1 MDHYSFLGA
10 ANSAFFD
17 EMYNKFLNSPDSI
30 ESSWRNFFQGY
41 RFAGEIYTKNDFEKL
56 LPDSFK
62 KEFSVLNLIDAYRND
77 AQMNGLKFDSH
88 TEEKA
93 VELFAA
99 NIMKAGDAFYQNPM
113 DTPFIPTWSRVKS
126 AIPDFLIR
134 LEKAVNEDNMRYI

>member
-1 MDHYSFLGA
+1 MLKIKKDIDTFLAWSVHLLTCSGLIAGFLALICVFKNDETSAFLFLGLA
-10 ANSAFFD
+10 
-17 EMYNKFLNSPDSI
+17 L
-30 ESSWRNFFQGY
+30 
-41 RFAGEIYTKNDFEKL
+41 
-56 LPDSFK
+56 
-62 KEFSVLNLIDAYRND
+62 LIDAYRND

>member
-1 MDHYSFLGA
+1 MSKIKKDIDTLLAWSVHLLTCSGLIVGFFALLSVFKNDQTSAFLFLGLA
-10 ANSAFFD
+10 
-17 EMYNKFLNSPDSI
+17 L
-30 ESSWRNFFQGY
+30 
-41 RFAGEIYTKNDFEKL
+41 
-56 LPDSFK
+56 
-62 KEFSVLNLIDAYRND
+62 LIDAYRND
-77 AQMNGLKFDSH
+77 AEMNGLKFDSH
-88 TEEKA
+88 TEEKT

>member
-1 MDHYSFLGA
+1 MD
-10 ANSAFFD
+10 
-17 EMYNKFLNSPDSI
+17 
-30 ESSWRNFFQGY
+30 
-41 RFAGEIYTKNDFEKL
+41 
-56 LPDSFK
+56 
-62 KEFSVLNLIDAYRND
+62 LIDAYRND
-77 AQMNGLKFDSH
+77 AKMNGLKFDSH